1 MERRAVRVSHEFWK
15 QMMTQGYT
23 NVGIQCVRG
32 LPEDAELVEVWV
44 WECVEPDPVFV
55 FESDSWGGPAARD
68 IQLGEN
74 VYPECIPVFRT
85 TECRTC
91 KWWGE
96 YDVMCDWAECKQP
109 KTPPNREM
117 VLAGSQGVSLKTM
130 PIFGCTLYEPRET
143 DA

>member
-32 LPEDAELVEVWV
+32 LPEDAKLVEVWV

-85 TECRTC
+85 AECRTC
-91 KWWGE
+91 KSWSSGKGGGASWCWHLDIETG
-96 YDVMCDWAECKQP
+96 P
-109 KTPPNREM
+109 
-117 VLAGSQGVSLKTM
+117 S
-130 PIFGCTLYEPRET
+130 FGCAEYGPEPRET